1 MNVFLLSTT
10 IALVRPTLRTQIR
23 PSRSRPVLAS
33 TPTVPLFDFQ
43 GANRDATIER
53 WERIDDV
60 IMGGVSRSRLVA
72 ADSGT
77 SFEGRL
83 RSEGGGFC
91 GTRLKLLAEPLDLSA
106 ASGLYIDCAA
116 DSDADARVHK
126 VSVRTAQDRGEQVYQ
141 SVFVPP
147 AGGPRSTLRVPFDDF
162 RLVRGAR
169 LVPDA
174 PPLGPSLNAT
184 YQVSLTVSKFG
195 IAETMSPLEGFKEG
209 PFSLR
214 LYEIGAYSEGGAA
227 PAAALPPVLEDA
239 DKKVP
244 SSAPAAIRAL
254 RFVLGPALALVF
266 GEARRRRRAAALLLE
281 KRGLGPIAR
290 ARFGWAHR
298 RGRANAAVAA
308 ARAAKL
314 AALDA
319 TAVAI
324 ALPIR
329 ALFFVLFKAIALARK
344 LKGGKA

>member
-1 MNVFLLSTT
+1 M
-10 IALVRPTLRTQIR
+10 
-23 PSRSRPVLAS
+23 
-33 TPTVPLFDFQ
+33 
-43 GANRDATIER
+43 
-53 WERIDDV
+53 
-60 IMGGVSRSRLVA
+60 
-72 ADSGT
+72 
-77 SFEGRL
+77 
-83 RSEGGGFC
+83 
-91 GTRLKLLAEPLDLSA
+91 
-106 ASGLYIDCAA
+106 
-116 DSDADARVHK
+116 
-126 VSVRTAQDRGEQVYQ
+126 
-141 SVFVPP
+141 
-147 AGGPRSTLRVPFDDF
+147 
-162 RLVRGAR
+162 
-169 LVPDA
+169 
-174 PPLGPSLNAT
+174 
-184 YQVSLTVSKFG
+184 SKFG
-195 IAETMSPLEGFKEG
+195 IAEAMTPLEGFKEG

-281 KRGLGPIAR
+281 KRGLGPLAR
-290 ARFGWAHR
+290 LRFGWAHR

-329 ALFFVLFKAIALARK
+329 ALFFCLFKAIALARK
-344 LKGGKA
+344 LKGGK